1 MFQNIGTLE
10 IAIVALVL
18 VILFG
23 SKKIAELI
31 RGLADAIRQYRLSS
45 KNKE

>member
-10 IAIVALVL
+10 ISIVALVL
-18 VILFG
+18 VLLLG

-31 RGLADAIRQYRLSS
+31 RGLAQGIKEYRKSS
-45 KNKE
+45 KEE